1 MADHAGIP
9 PAHAPGIGAEERE
22 MSSTNST
29 YHRDGTVTLWD
40 VYCQEWRRIPAAEVT
55 DRLLATLPPRER
67 ERIQRM
73 AARASCGG
81 ATS

>member
-1 MADHAGIP
+1 MLRGTER
-9 PAHAPGIGAEERE
+9 GERE

-29 YHRDGTVTLWD
+29 YHRDGTITLWD
-40 VYCQEWRRIPAAEVT
+40 IYRQQWRRIPAAEVT